1 MSYDLKKIRK
11 KVEKAQDKS
20 RFEHTLGVAYTAAML
35 ARIYGLNEEDALIA
49 GYLHDCAKCLSHDE
63 KLKICKKN
71 DIEVTPLE
79 KRNPFL
85 LHSKVGSFLAH
96 TEYGID
102 DSDILNA
109 ITYHTTGRPEMSLLE
124 KIVFISD
131 YIEPGRESAPNLLEI
146 RKTVFTD
153 LDSALIMVL
162 KDTLN
167 YLSASGKEIDE
178 MTQKTYDYYAG

>member
-11 KVEKAQDKS
+11 KVEKAQDKA

-35 ARIYGLNEEDALIA
+35 ARIYDVDEENALVA
-49 GYLHDCAKCLSHDE
+49 GYLHDCAKCLSHEE

-71 DIEVTPLE
+71 NIEVTPLE

-96 TEYGID
+96 SEYDIENK
-102 DSDILNA
+102 DILNA
-109 ITYHTTGRPEMSLLE
+109 ITYHTTGRPQMSLLE
-124 KIVFISD
+124 KIIFISD
-131 YIEPGRESAPNLLEI
+131 YIEPGRATAPNLLEI

-153 LDSALIMVL
+153 IDAALIMIL
-162 KDTLN
+162 KDTLG
-167 YLSASGKEIDE
+167 YLATSGKEIDE
-178 MTQKTYDYYAG
+178 MTQKTYDYYTE